1 MKRYGIFALVVVL
14 CCTLFAGCRRG
25 NSNMG
30 TVSPTNEATAEMP
43 TMPTMIPQ
51 TQPATQPAATV
62 PTERETTGVTDGT
75 EDTTGTDDAAT
86 DAAEGSRGRSMTRR
100 PAAR

>member
-51 TQPATQPAATV
+51 TQPAATV